1 MAPKISDHVIDA
13 LQYCGML
20 HGQAGVQTAYEK
32 LVIERRVSLQPKA
45 IEKIS
50 MMIAAGPSISLNIR
64 DRGREW
70 CSEQLAR
77 RKLETVSNAL
87 GTVAH

>member
-64 DRGREW
+64 DEW